1 MFLNQCKKYTG
12 DNVLGDR
19 KDLEVLSF
27 YQQMK
32 HILTIAKLTRAI
44 CINISF
50 VPYNF
55 CVAVIPDSV
64 ALPCENKT

>member
-1 MFLNQCKKYTG
+1 
-12 DNVLGDR
+12 
-19 KDLEVLSF
+19 
-27 YQQMK
+27 MK